1 MILRKAFQFK
11 LRPDGASCRKLA
23 RFCGCARFV
32 YNKGLAWNQE
42 ERAKDPNFRISY
54 AKLCA
59 LLPQWKKG
67 SETAWLNECHSQ
79 VLQQSIKDLV
89 RAFMNFFEGR
99 ASFPKFHKKFRD
111 EDSIRFPQGFKLDE
125 AGKQI
130 YLPSIG
136 WVRYRRSRFIEGAAK
151 NITVTRKADGW
162 YVSIQTEREVADPV
176 HPCQGKE
183 AGIDMGVVRLYSCS
197 DGTHAAGL
205 RCLRSKLDKL
215 ADAQRR
221 LKRMVKFSKNWKK
234 QQQRIALL
242 HKTVADTRRDVL
254 QKAAGELCKNH
265 AVLYR
270 EDLKIRNMTASAS
283 GTVENPGSHVKQK
296 SGLNRAILDQGWGL
310 FFGMLNA
317 KMTEL
322 GGEVYAVP
330 PQHTSQTCPVCG
342 CVDKGSR
349 KTQATFCC
357 TSCGYKANTDEV
369 AAKNILGRGQRLRAC
384 GELVALNVA
393 QVSRPSRKR
402 SVVQQQE
409 PVEATSPGSVGRG
422 AVGNHRPLGR

>member
-1 MILRKAFQFK
+1 
-11 LRPDGASCRKLA
+11 
-23 RFCGCARFV
+23 
-32 YNKGLAWNQE
+32 
-42 ERAKDPNFRISY
+42 
-54 AKLCA
+54 
-59 LLPQWKKG
+59 
-67 SETAWLNECHSQ
+67 
-79 VLQQSIKDLV
+79 
-89 RAFMNFFEGR
+89 
-99 ASFPKFHKKFRD
+99 
-111 EDSIRFPQGFKLDE
+111 
-125 AGKQI
+125 
-130 YLPSIG
+130 
-136 WVRYRRSRFIEGAAK
+136 
-151 NITVTRKADGW
+151 
-162 YVSIQTEREVADPV
+162 
-176 HPCQGKE
+176 
-183 AGIDMGVVRLYSCS
+183 
-197 DGTHAAGL
+197 
-205 RCLRSKLDKL
+205 
-215 ADAQRR
+215 
-221 LKRMVKFSKNWKK
+221 MVKFSKNWKK

-283 GTVENPGSHVKQK
+283 GTMENPGSHVKQK

-342 CVDKGSR
+342 CVDKGNR

-357 TSCGYKANTDEV
+357 TSCGYKANADEV
-369 AAKNILGRGQRLRAC
+369 AAKNIFGRGQRLRAC